1 MAYSTNLDVTDEF
14 KNIDTTGKI
23 TTIKIDGW
31 ITQADAYINAK
42 VGLIY
47 ITPVTGNA
55 ESLLVLKE
63 ISIGFVAQR
72 IAFILET
79 KSVTPRADQAIPK
92 NLIEQAEKR
101 LQMIID
107 RELLLFGATERS
119 THAGVKSYSSENT
132 VKRTF
137 NYDKQQW

>member
-14 KNIDTTGKI
+14 KNIDTSGKI
-23 TTIKIDGW
+23 TTVKIDEW

-47 ITPVTGNA
+47 VTPVTGNA
-55 ESLLVLKE
+55 GSLSILKE

-79 KSVTPRADQAIPK
+79 KSVTPRGDQSIPK
-92 NLIEQAEKR
+92 NLIEQSEKR
-101 LQMIID
+101 LQMIVN

-119 THAGVKSYSSENT
+119 THAGVKSFTSENT
-132 VKRTF
+132 VNRVF
-137 NYDKQQW
+137 KQGTDQW